1 MSHKPHSLLLA
12 AFSIVAISSLL
23 AGCSK
28 NARVSAEAG
37 TGIVTE
43 STLTDTV
50 DSSGSVQADQVA
62 ILTWDT
68 SGVVSVVNVQTGD
81 FVKTGDVLVE
91 LDSTTVPAEV
101 IQGYVDLAEAKL
113 ALEDAKSNS
122 STAKAA
128 VALAEAKAAYEEAL
142 GHYYQIGVSYGDQSD
157 IAEIEAAL
165 NIAEI
170 QLKQA
175 NERLTDLSSL
185 ADDNLQKAQ
194 AVQNVLNCQENVN
207 ELKTTLN
214 YYKSTPDALDEET
227 LKANLELAKAEL
239 DSAQREYDRVK
250 DGPNADDI
258 AVAQAAVDAAQ
269 ATVNKMKIIAPFDGE
284 VIVIYNQVGDQ
295 VSQGESSVILVNRD
309 KMYVEVSIDETSI
322 SNIKVGDVAT
332 ISFDAF
338 PGKETTGKVTFI
350 NPIGSSVSG
359 VVNYTVRVELDKA
372 DPSILI
378 GATASITIQTG
389 DPESILFVPIEAV
402 QSDAQ
407 GEYVTRITN
416 NGEERVSVVSGQI
429 VNDTV
434 VVDGDLKAGDIVKL
448 YTSTSSSSEDT
459 TETQSSRDNFI
470 PGGNFNGGNMDG
482 GNPPSGG
489 GMMP

>member
-1 MSHKPHSLLLA
+1 MSHKPHSILLA
-12 AFSIVAISSLL
+12 VFSIVVISSLL
-23 AGCSK
+23 AGCSRNSK
-28 NARVSAEAG
+28 ASAEAG
-37 TGIVTE
+37 TGFVTE

-62 ILTWDT
+62 ILSWDT
-68 SGVVSVVNVQTGD
+68 SGVVSVVNV
-81 FVKTGDVLVE
+81 KTGDTVKDGDVLIE

-128 VALAEAKAAYEEAL
+128 VALAEAKAAYADAQ
-142 GHYYQIGVSYGDQSD
+142 GDYYQIGVRYGDNSD
-157 IAEIEAAL
+157 IAETEAAL
-165 NIAEI
+165 NIAQIKLEE
-170 QLKQA
+170 A
-175 NERLTDLSSL
+175 NERLTELSSL

-207 ELKTTLN
+207 ELKITLN
-214 YYKSTPDALDEET
+214 YYNSQPDELDEET
-227 LKANLELAKAEL
+227 IKANLELAKAEL

-250 DGPNADDI
+250 DGPNKDDI

-284 VIVIYNQVGDQ
+284 VIVIYDQPGDQ
-295 VSQGESSVILVNRD
+295 VSQGENSVILVNRD

-322 SNIKVGDVAT
+322 SNIKVGDTAT

-350 NPIGSSVSG
+350 NPIGSSSSG

-389 DPESILFVPIEAV
+389 DPESILFVPIAAV
-402 QSDAQ
+402 QNDAQ
-407 GEYVTRITN
+407 GEYVTLVTN
-416 NGEERVSVVSGQI
+416 EGEIRVSVVSGQI
-429 VNDTV
+429 VDNTV

-448 YTSTSSSSEDT
+448 YTSTSSSDEETS
-459 TETQSSRDNFI
+459 ETQPSGGEFM
-470 PGGNFNGGNMDG
+470 PGGDFGG